1 MASTVMISTLF
12 MLTGVGVALLGAVL
26 PAILAHWSLEDR
38 GGGLLFLLAWIGSTL
53 GALASRGKPAGSV
66 ARGALLTALACFAL
80 IYAGHDALFPL
91 IFCYGL
97 GLGIT
102 MTSISLLRSQR
113 EAERRPQEMNR
124 LNMLWALGALACPTL
139 AEHALRTSSIAYLF
153 AMLGCCFAVL
163 VVWTVAVEMRF
174 PSPGIVTTEER
185 GMSLPPLPVLLGLIS
200 ALVVGVESSI
210 GGWLTTYVK
219 RADHSVAGA
228 VTATSA
234 FWAGLLISRAL
245 HSTSL
250 MTRLPTRRIFRL
262 HLGLVAVCTAAVCAT
277 RIGALLLPL
286 AFFVGFGLGPL
297 YPLLLALVLPRFRG
311 NRVFVMAG
319 LGSAIFPWMTG
330 LVSTHFGSL
339 RAGLT
344 VPCVAA
350 CVLVLLMVW
359 AMRYLRGEATALR

>member
-1 MASTVMISTLF
+1 
-12 MLTGVGVALLGAVL
+12 
-26 PAILAHWSLEDR
+26 
-38 GGGLLFLLAWIGSTL
+38 
-53 GALASRGKPAGSV
+53 V
-66 ARGALLTALACFAL
+66 ARGVLLVALACFGL
-80 IYAGHDALFPL
+80 IHAGHTALFPL

-113 EAERRPQEMNR
+113 EAARRPQEMNR

-139 AEHALRTSSIAYLF
+139 AAHALRTSSIAYLF
-153 AMLGCCFAVL
+153 AILGCCFAVL
-163 VVWTVAVEMRF
+163 AAWTVAVEMRF
-174 PSPGIVTTEER
+174 PTSVIVMLKESSVLLP
-185 GMSLPPLPVLLGLIS
+185 SLPVILSVIA
-200 ALVVGVESSI
+200 ALVVGVESSM

-228 VTATSA
+228 VTATSV
-234 FWAGLLISRAL
+234 FWAGMLISRAL

-250 MTRLPTRRIFRL
+250 MTRLPTTRVFRL
-262 HLGLVAVCTAAVCAT
+262 HLGLVALCTCVICAAHL
-277 RIGALLLPL
+277 GGLLLPL

-319 LGSAIFPWMTG
+319 LGSALFPWMTG
-330 LVSTHFGSL
+330 LVSTRFGSL

-359 AMRYLRGEATALR
+359 ATRYLRNEATALP